1 MTLYR
6 GYGKIDLGLTYQ
18 FAINIYE
25 TKEEFENAF
34 KKSISLKEN

>member
-18 FAINIYE
+18 FGISVYE
-25 TKEEFENAF
+25 TKEEFYNAY
-34 KKSISLKEN
+34 KKSISLNET